1 LERTGRVSEVDVANA
16 YKVFLGRPPEA
27 QQVILDKLG
36 LSIAELILQI
46 TQSEEFVRHVAG
58 LILSGEIVNS
68 PRYKGRISPD
78 INIWAKSIFN
88 INSPFELI
96 SKNKLWS
103 HLIREIVLSAKLNW
117 WSEVFD
123 PNILSVNF
131 EDALLNWSISEKH
144 SAIIGGIDLCDPHR
158 ISGWVI
164 NRDALES
171 ALVVEVFANGRF
183 AGAARADRF
192 RRDLQASYGGDG
204 AFGFGIDLKNIVDI
218 NDGRPI
224 KIELVESIT
233 RKVFSRTSIQSQNQY
248 SLDALSS
255 INDALN
261 NIRDLLIKIEAQ
273 IPAVRRISSFSVE
286 SYNHYVEAYELDM
299 PQHRALSEMSQ
310 NEIESFPLISVIIT
324 VPSDRTNFLDETIT
338 SLLNQRYERVE
349 LCIAYEE
356 PRVSV
361 RAFPWIDALLSRFD
375 MAPHQHWPEPNSSR
389 GAVMSAAIKASRGS
403 AICCINSGDLL
414 GANALHHVAKAIN
427 SQPRCQVFYSDED
440 EFDRIAQKRL
450 IYHTP
455 KFNSRHDALTIMQV
469 ERHCGLVTISG
480 DFLRDLELSGKLDRD
495 EFIRMIQI
503 CDAAGEPNIYHIARV
518 LLHRSNRPTPPDT
531 DQLEARR
538 TYVQARQ
545 DGLGQGGRAEVA
557 RDPLGAVVPGCLRLA
572 PTGLEGV
579 TATVIIPTR
588 DNYDLLRPCI
598 EGLIG
603 TMNSNTVI
611 FNIVVVDNGSKDQKI
626 LRYLDELRTRE
637 RLEVMRDDGPFNWA
651 ALNND
656 AVTQSSS
663 DVVIFLNDDMLPI
676 VSDWCDEMCFWALRS
691 QTGAVGTRLLYEDGS
706 IQHAGVV
713 GGVFGLAAHEG
724 VGAAGNDPG
733 YLGRHALVR
742 KAMAVTGACMAVR
755 RSVFEQLGGFDA
767 DTFAVAY
774 NDLDFCLRAGEK
786 GLDIIYTP
794 YASFYHFESKSRGFD
809 FEAAP
814 LDKVERSREAN
825 ALLERWGNRVLDDAT
840 YNPHFDRWT
849 RPFTRLTAVDMG

>member
-1 LERTGRVSEVDVANA
+1 M
-16 YKVFLGRPPEA
+16 
-27 QQVILDKLG
+27 G

-46 TQSEEFVRHVAG
+46 TQSEEFVRHVMG

-68 PRYKGRISPD
+68 PRYQDRISSD

-88 INSPFELI
+88 INSPPEII
-96 SKNKLWS
+96 SKNKFWS
-103 HLIREIVLSAKLNW
+103 QIIHDIVLSSRLNW

-123 PNILSVNF
+123 PNILSIKF
-131 EDALLNWSISEKH
+131 ENALLNWSVSEKH
-144 SAIIGGIDLCDPHR
+144 SAIIGGIDLSDPHR

-171 ALVVEVFANGRF
+171 GLVVEVFANGRF

-204 AFGFGIDLKNIVDI
+204 AFGFGIDLNNIVDI

-233 RKVFSRTSIQSQNQY
+233 KKVFARTSIQSQTQY

-286 SYNHYVEAYELDM
+286 SYNAYVEAYELDV
-299 PQHRALSEMSQ
+299 PQRRTSNEAPQ
-310 NEIESFPLISVIIT
+310 NERESFPLISVIII
-324 VPSDRTNFLDETIT
+324 VPSDRINFLDETIM
-338 SLLNQRYERVE
+338 SVLNQKYERIE
-349 LCIAYEE
+349 LCIAYAE

-361 RAFPWIDALLSRFD
+361 RALPWIDALLSRFD
-375 MAPHQHWPEPNSSR
+375 KEPQQHWPEPNSNR
-389 GAVMSAAIKASRGS
+389 GAVMSAAIKASRGD

-414 GANALHHVAKAIN
+414 GANALYHVGRAIN
-427 SQPRCQVFYSDED
+427 SQPKCQVFYSDED
-440 EFDRIAQKRL
+440 EFDRLSENRL
-450 IYHTP
+450 RYHAP
-455 KFNSRHDALTIMQV
+455 KFNSQHDSLTIMQV
-469 ERHCGLVTISG
+469 ELLGGLVTISG
-480 DFLRDLELSGKLDRD
+480 GLLRDLEFSGKLDRED
-495 EFIRMIQI
+495 EFIRMMQV
-503 CDAAGEPNIYHIARV
+503 CDAAGEHNIHHIARV
-518 LLHRSNRPTPPDT
+518 LLHRSHSPTPPDPV
-531 DQLEARR
+531 QLEVRR

-598 EGLIG
+598 EGLMG
-603 TMNSNTVI
+603 TMTSNAVMFDI
-611 FNIVVVDNGSKDQKI
+611 LVVDNGSKDQNI
-626 LRYLDELRTRE
+626 LIYLGELRERE
-637 RLEVMRDDGPFNWA
+637 RVKVIRDDGPFNWA
-651 ALNND
+651 ALNNA
-656 AVTQSSS
+656 AVTQSTS

-814 LDKVERSREAN
+814 LDKIERSREAN
-825 ALLERWGNRVLDDAT
+825 ALLERWGKRVLNDAT